1 MSELSLGGVV
11 LGGTEVVIREF
22 STDPTM
28 AANSDNIVPTQ
39 KAIVSYIN
47 SRVSGGG
54 SNLNVSRVRAGS
66 VRIETNQ
73 IFNEADPVNGTITFP
88 VTVFMNKGISGSLL
102 ALSYFTGG
110 TASVNLDEGDAVS
123 TIDSS
128 NGYGN

>member
-1 MSELSLGGVV
+1 M
-11 LGGTEVVIREF
+11 
-22 STDPTM
+22 
-28 AANSDNIVPTQ
+28 
-39 KAIVSYIN
+39 SYIN

-66 VRIETNQ
+66 IRIETNQ
-73 IFNEADPVNGTITFP
+73 FYNEADPVNGTITFP

-110 TASVNLDEGDAVS
+110 TASTNLDEGDAVS
-123 TIDSS
+123 SIDSS